1 MPAKQ
6 ELLLIRHGQSTA
18 NATGVWQ
25 GQLDFP
31 LSDEGRE
38 QARRAGLALVD
49 EQVSGFY
56 SSPLR
61 RAFET
66 ARIIAREKDY
76 PGDVIPVPGLMERRG
91 GILEGTTRQEREA
104 SNPRLMEKLSTL
116 PEEEQWSLVGA
127 ETDEEVLTR
136 FAEALAG
143 IRSSHAPGDR
153 ILIVSHGGA
162 MRAFLRDLFG
172 SSVLP
177 GPERTPNT
185 SVTRLRWNPD
195 GSKPELLDLASTKH
209 LP

>member
-1 MPAKQ
+1 MSAKQ

-38 QARRAGLALVD
+38 QAKRTGRALA
-49 EQVSGFY
+49 EEKVSGFY

-76 PGDVIPVPGLMERRG
+76 PGDVSPIPGLMERQG
-91 GILEGTTRQEREA
+91 GILEGTTRQQREA
-104 SNPRLMEKLSTL
+104 SNPRLMEKLAAL

-127 ETDEEVLTR
+127 ETDEEVLAR
-136 FAEALAG
+136 FAWALAG
-143 IRSSHAPGDR
+143 IRSRHAPGDR
-153 ILIVSHGGA
+153 IIVVSHGGA

-172 SSVLP
+172 SGVLP
-177 GPERTPNT
+177 GSQRTPNT
-185 SVTRLRWNPD
+185 SVTRLRWDTD
-195 GSKPELLDLASTKH
+195 GGNPELLELASTKH
-209 LP
+209 LT

>member
-38 QARRAGLALVD
+38 QARRTGLALVD
-49 EQVSGFY
+49 EKVSGFY

-116 PEEEQWSLVGA
+116 PEEEQWPLVGA

-136 FAEALAG
+136 FAKALAG